1 MATAKTSS
9 FYVTETVTIP
19 NGSAPSAR
27 VQAQVDMSSYIN
39 APTGQGVA
47 IESVDF
53 IWQAGADFGTDVE
66 QFVTSNGTLTM
77 QLTDLNPSS
86 AFVRADDQSLVAS
99 GNVNIDQTNNVATH
113 VADLYPD
120 NFGPTAL
127 SESFLCINDSLYLVG
142 GNDGATT
149 GALDLYLTARIKM
162 RVVKL
167 SNQDW
172 VELALQAT
180 ASDS

>member
-9 FYVTETVTIP
+9 FYVTETVTLA
-19 NGSAPSAR
+19 STAVASDR
-27 VQAQVDMSSYIN
+27 VQGQIDMSSYIN

-66 QFVTSNGTLTM
+66 QFLDANGTLTM
-77 QLTDLNPSS
+77 QVTDLNPGT

-99 GNVNIDQTNNVATH
+99 GNVNIDQANNIATH
-113 VADLYPD
+113 VVDLFPD

-142 GNDGATT
+142 GVDGANVGT
-149 GALDLYLTARIKM
+149 LDIYLTARIKL

-167 SNQDW
+167 SNDDW
-172 VELALQAT
+172 IGLALQAT